1 MAILHKLLFF
11 LVVGLLCA
19 GAFALTLE
27 FLEAGSY
34 AQSEVVEE
42 QLDLAQQGNAQAQT
56 YIGYLYYTGE
66 GVPRDYSAAAKW
78 YRKAAEQGYAN
89 AQFRLGD
96 AYHNGQGVSKDYQEA
111 FKWYRKAAEQGVA
124 DAQYNL
130 GSSYYNS
137 QGVPRDFVLAHMWWN
152 LSLSKET
159 DDDARKKEF
168 EWLNL
173 LEKKMTTEQIA
184 EAQKL
189 AREWKPK
196 ARH

>member
-78 YRKAAEQGYAN
+78 YRKAAEQGYAS
-89 AQFRLGD
+89 AQNNLGLH
-96 AYHNGQGVSKDYQEA
+96 YYNGQGVSRDY
-111 FKWYRKAAEQGVA
+111 
-124 DAQYNL
+124 
-130 GSSYYNS
+130 
-137 QGVPRDFVLAHMWWN
+137 VLAHMWIN
-152 LSLSKET
+152 LSNSNSTYEN
-159 DDDARKKEF
+159 DRKQST
-168 EWLNL
+168 NL
-173 LEKKMTTEQIA
+173 LNDLERKMTPKQLA

-189 AREWKPK
+189 SCEWKPTV
-196 ARH
+196 RF